1 MAGNVVNDFVMGS
14 ILFAVQHLGCRL
26 VVVLGHS
33 RCSVVA
39 SAVQSW
45 ARQQSSGREEQS
57 VRTLAEGVQQT
68 LSSGSSASHISP
80 PKSEVILILFWE
92 AWLTAV
98 DNDCALQAHHGQLV
112 FCIVHLSVL
121 LRGVSQG

>member
-1 MAGNVVNDFVMGS
+1 MGS
-14 ILFAVQHLGCRL
+14 ILFAIQHLGCRL
-26 VVVLGHS
+26 VIVLGHS

-80 PKSEVILILFWE
+80 PQSEVSLMPSLVSLMPSLKSLAITSQQELQLIGSSSFSE
-92 AWLTAV
+92 
-98 DNDCALQAHHGQLV
+98 
-112 FCIVHLSVL
+112 LSICP
-121 LRGVSQG
+121 SF